1 MRIYKVWLLLLLC
14 ITQSGLA
21 QDDSKWCWP
30 ANSPY
35 DQCYIGRKYNYYFCF
50 GNQIVEECTEFPN
63 SLPWPYR
70 PLKADLDFLCFEFSD
85 TYPPRLAH
93 YPGGIKMPSQTSP
106 ALKLTIWQRGREDD
120 CIENTYASWK
130 CLCPPSH
137 NQSSE
142 ICCVV
147 FEYTDNPLY
156 FDNPARMAAKSFL
169 VVNYTACEIDC
180 NRTTAYLNISDEYTN
195 YDPVNY
201 PDTPFENFFYTT
213 GGYPPMVYS
222 GSDANYRVV
231 YLCDVIRHEIGH
243 ILGLSHHEAC
253 GKQGPNNRPN
263 SGIMNTEGVQANAPP
278 ASFSQD
284 DVCAYKRLYC
294 SDFVTHADK
303 SDARSGVSTVA
314 EDNYPNPFTSIT
326 IIPFTLA
333 TSGHTRLWIYDEL
346 GNIVETLIDEYLPAG
361 SHKKTFDS
369 KNLSQ
374 GTYWYVLQLDN
385 ELLAHKML
393 LVK

>member
-1 MRIYKVWLLLLLC
+1 MRMYKVWLTLLLC
-14 ITQSGLA
+14 TTQSGIA
-21 QDDSKWCWP
+21 QNDNRWCWP

-85 TYPPRLAH
+85 TYPPRLINH
-93 YPGGIKMPSQTSP
+93 PGGIKMPSQTSP
-106 ALKLTIWQRGREDD
+106 ALNVTVWQRGREDD
-120 CIENTYASWK
+120 CIENTYDSWK

-137 NQSSE
+137 KQPGA
-142 ICCVV
+142 ICCVM

-156 FDNPARMAAKSFL
+156 FDNPARMPAKSFL
-169 VVNYTACEIDC
+169 VVNYAACEIDC
-180 NRTTAYLNISDEYTN
+180 NRTTVYLNVSDEYTN

-201 PDTPFENFFYTT
+201 PHTPFENFFYTT
-213 GGYPPMVYS
+213 GGYPPRVYS

-243 ILGLSHHEAC
+243 ILGLGHHDAC
-253 GKQGPNNRPN
+253 GRQGPGNRTN
-263 SGIMNTEGVQANAPP
+263 SGIMNAEGVQENAPP
-278 ASFSQD
+278 ASFTQD

-294 SDFVTHADK
+294 SDFVTQAKRDETALK
-303 SDARSGVSTVA
+303 SAI
-314 EDNYPNPFTSIT
+314 EDNYPNLFIT
-326 IIPFTLA
+326 KTTIPFILA
-333 TSGHTRLWIYDEL
+333 NSGYAKLEVYNES

-361 SHKKTFDS
+361 FHQTTFDS
-369 KNLSQ
+369 KSLPQ
-374 GTYWYVLQLDN
+374 GTYWYILQVDN
-385 ELLAHKML
+385 KILARKML